1 MTVTKKKC
9 LIIACCKRIRH
20 VYNSIKVIN
29 SGCENVTRTIIVSST
44 SRGARYFIEFDGNV
58 KKCLSGAKQTN
69 SAGYQKKKK
78 ELVSPQSS
86 IGVNKRHTV
95 KIVLKPLSLLNW
107 ELPVPLLCL
116 TSLSAA
122 VANVPSAHD
131 RQTYIAKET
140 NRKTD

>member
-9 LIIACCKRIRH
+9 LIIAFCKRIRH

-95 KIVLKPLSLLNW
+95 KIVLKTFISFELRTTSSLALSNISF
-107 ELPVPLLCL
+107 CCC
-116 TSLSAA
+116 SKC
-122 VANVPSAHD
+122 
-131 RQTYIAKET
+131 AKCP
-140 NRKTD
+140 